1 MSKYISVYRLTIF
14 GILLFFCLSLRKA
27 WALHDRYPDPPIRTC
42 RYGESIGLG
51 SYRMTFSGWEWGDGS
66 LVKEKFPDYILVYP
80 REDGLAEDARV
91 GLICFTVTKTSPG
104 GDILDFT
111 AMGFSS
117 GAWGNQFDLE
127 LFYLLNPELNS
138 PFLDLPDGG
147 TQEVIL
153 PLILLES
160 QFTEEQWEEIDSREF
175 YVNIQYYPEH
185 IRFLCPCGGRQFG
198 RLCVYRPIRRSDS
211 S

>member
-1 MSKYISVYRLTIF
+1 
-14 GILLFFCLSLRKA
+14 
-27 WALHDRYPDPPIRTC
+27 
-42 RYGESIGLG
+42 
-51 SYRMTFSGWEWGDGS
+51 MTFSGWEWGDGS

-153 PLILLES
+153 PLILLET